1 MPASLA
7 DPPSTGITPG
17 TPPQN
22 PPKTYPA
29 ARTVFGQIKTIATVQ
44 VSLRTPQ
51 LHSEV
56 ATAGKM
62 RKQSSEKD
70 FSVPPMTFQSSGAND
85 MDDGLAAG
93 LGRGLSLAVL
103 WSLIRDKMRN
113 YWVTDR
119 WMVMNQGRG

>member
-1 MPASLA
+1 MPAPLA

-17 TPPQN
+17 TPPEN
-22 PPKTYPA
+22 PAETYPA
-29 ARTVFGQIKTIATVQ
+29 ARTVFGQIETIATVQ

-85 MDDGLAAG
+85 M
-93 LGRGLSLAVL
+93 AV
-103 WSLIRDKMRN
+103 WFSCGIGKRVITSGVV
-113 YWVTDR
+113 VTDP
-119 WMVMNQGRG
+119 